1 MVYFRDGLIGV
12 VVEVVVGK
20 SEEGVLEEE
29 GVSVEVGVEEAVA
42 SKVAGGEAVL
52 GDVEE
57 EEEEDVED
65 VEDFLEVVAEL
76 VEEGDVDMEKMGGGT
91 P

>member
-1 MVYFRDGLIGV
+1 MYFRDGLIGV
-12 VVEVVVGK
+12 VVVVVVGK
-20 SEEGVLEEE
+20 SEEGDLEEE

-57 EEEEDVED
+57 EEDVED
-65 VEDFLEVVAEL
+65 VEHFLEVVAEL
-76 VEEGDVDMEKMGGGT
+76 VEEGDMDMEKMGGGT

>member
-12 VVEVVVGK
+12 VVVVVVGK
-20 SEEGVLEEE
+20 SEEGYLEEE
-29 GVSVEVGVEEAVA
+29 GVFVEVGVEEAVA

-52 GDVEE
+52 GDVE

>member
-1 MVYFRDGLIGV
+1 MYFRDGLIGV

-20 SEEGVLEEE
+20 SEEGYLEEE
-29 GVSVEVGVEEAVA
+29 GVFVEVGVEEAVA